1 MQGFIQDFSG
11 ACTSSIPYVE
21 VNSTTGVII
30 SSNLYLQTLVP
41 LLSQVDVSSVASC
54 NGQKTKTN
62 DNLKCNIPT

>member
-41 LLSQVDVSSVASC
+41 LLSQETLVRLLVVTA
-54 NGQKTKTN
+54 KK
-62 DNLKCNIPT
+62 LKRTII